1 MLSAKDQEV
10 LFKLKFQAKMLEK
23 QAQKENKNAMKE
35 RNIAKRH
42 LAKGERNFAMLHAQ
56 NATRSTQLATFIM
69 EQASKVNGMACDV
82 QMAQIQA
89 QSAKTLSA
97 ACKEMEKYIGT
108 MDLNKIA
115 AVSVKYDKIRG
126 KMQTANEV
134 MQPTDEMVG
143 LGTESLLSMLEQEIE
158 QEQLADI
165 APIPSTIPVGGSQKV
180 GLGAPM

>member
-1 MLSAKDQEV
+1 
-10 LFKLKFQAKMLEK
+10 MLEK
-23 QAQKENKNAMKE
+23 QAQRETKNALKE

-42 LAKGERNFAMLHAQ
+42 VAKGERNFAMLHAQ
-56 NATRSTQLATFIM
+56 NSTRATQMATFLM
-69 EQASKVNGMACDV
+69 EQAAKVNGMACDV

-115 AVSVKYDKIRG
+115 AVAVKYDKIRG
-126 KMQTANEV
+126 KVQAANEV

-143 LGTESLLSMLEQEIE
+143 LGSEALLTMLENEIE

-165 APIPSTIPVGGSQKV
+165 PIIPSSDPIGESQRV